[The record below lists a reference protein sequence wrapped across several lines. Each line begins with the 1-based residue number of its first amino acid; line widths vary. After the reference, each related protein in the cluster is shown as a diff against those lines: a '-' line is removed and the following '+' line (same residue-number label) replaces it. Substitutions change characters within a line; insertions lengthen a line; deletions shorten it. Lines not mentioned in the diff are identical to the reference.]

1 METFKSPIVG
11 DANRWKQLDISPRHA
26 KDWEDTKVAL
36 LYSYGAFGGILYK
49 MMQAGNGKYAWFT
62 DQLPAV
68 AGTDDKVLYINP
80 RKFFL
85 HNLKQRIFIT
95 CHEIGHAMLNHCG
108 IFHMYRKKGKIQY
121 PDGKVLP
128 YVEEVMQCA
137 GDCIL
142 NALLVY
148 CRVGE
153 MPKGCYYKPHLVP
166 HTMALL
172 DAYRVIYKTTNGG
185 ATLPKPQPGTGGDG
199 EGTNDS
205 DVDGDDQA
213 PFDQHLTPGTG
224 RGKTPN
230 EAIDER
236 SKVEWEAAITAARHT
251 MKAMGVGS
259 AGIDR
264 MFGKVTEP
272 EYDWIS
278 VLRTCFN
285 RVVGMGR
292 QTWESLD
299 PEFVIRGIGA
309 PDRLSY
315 GAGFVAIAVD
325 SSGSIDDSM
334 LDTFMG
340 HVGVIVDDVKPRELL
355 VGQCDDMIH
364 QWQYIQSGAELPKKV
379 LGGGGTSFVPV
390 FDRIER
396 EQLTPDVLVYF
407 TDMYGTFPSKP
418 PSYPVIW
425 ASITENI
432 KTAPFGEVIYIPL
445 QKQRRREYEFN

>member
-1 METFKSPIVG
+1 
-11 DANRWKQLDISPRHA
+11 
-26 KDWEDTKVAL
+26 
-36 LYSYGAFGGILYK
+36 
-49 MMQAGNGKYAWFT
+49 
-62 DQLPAV
+62 
-68 AGTDDKVLYINP
+68 
-80 RKFFL
+80 
-85 HNLKQRIFIT
+85 
-95 CHEIGHAMLNHCG
+95 MLNHCG
-108 IFHMYRKKGKIQY
+108 IFHMYRKRGKIQY

-137 GDCIL
+137 ADCII
-142 NALLVY
+142 NACLVF
-148 CRVGE
+148 CHVGE

-172 DAYRVIYKTTNGG
+172 DAYRVIYKTSNGG
-185 ATLPKPQPGTGGDG
+185 KSLPKPQQGAGADDEGGGTK
-199 EGTNDS
+199 DS
-205 DVDGDDQA
+205 DEDGQA
-213 PFDQHLTPGTG
+213 PFDQHLTPGQG
-224 RGKTPN
+224 RGKEPN
-230 EAIDER
+230 EAINER
-236 SKVEWEAAITAARHT
+236 NKVEWDASITAARHT

-259 AGIDR
+259 AGLDR

-292 QTWESLD
+292 QTWEHLD

-309 PDRLSY
+309 PGRLSY

-325 SSGSIDDSM
+325 SSGSIDDAM

-340 HVGVIVDDVKPRELL
+340 HVGIIIDDVKPKELL

-364 QWQYIQSGAELPKKV
+364 QWDYIQSGSELPKKV
-379 LGGGGTSFVPV
+379 LGGGGTSFIPV

-407 TDMYGTFPSKP
+407 TDMYGSFPSKP
-418 PSYPVIW
+418 PPYPVIW
-425 ASITENI
+425 ASITPKI
-432 KTAPFGEVIYIPL
+432 VAPFGETIYIPL
-445 QKQRRREYEFN
+445 QKQRASFHEYN